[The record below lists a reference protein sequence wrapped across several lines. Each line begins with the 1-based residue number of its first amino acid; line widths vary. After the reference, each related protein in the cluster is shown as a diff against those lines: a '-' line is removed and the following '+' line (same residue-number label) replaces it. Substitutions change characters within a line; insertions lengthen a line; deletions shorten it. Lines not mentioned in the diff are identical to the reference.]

1 MTRINFTKLAL
12 ANSDDQ
18 FLAAIAS
25 IQRRGETVQLD
36 IHLFL
41 VAVAS
46 RWAGTG
52 DVRPAVKMINKLVD
66 ALPQGIRSNAI
77 KAWVE
82 THLGFQWDQSGMFK
96 PGDLKHSDLAIKKL
110 ANVRWWEF
118 KPEPDYKPMDF
129 TASVLTLIKK
139 ADDRVRKNDPRDAI
153 NSDILRAVK
162 FAASGK
168 TLGVEDLLGAIQALD
183 PQDLA
188 QLLAQLSAPQEQR
201 LAA

>member
-1 MTRINFTKLAL
+1 MTRINFNKLAL

-46 RWAGTG
+46 RWASTG
-52 DVRPAVKMINKLVD
+52 DIRPAIKMVNKLVD

-77 KAWVE
+77 KAWIE
-82 THLGFQWDQSGMFK
+82 THLGFKWDQAGMFT
-96 PGDLKHSDLAIKKL
+96 PGDLKHADLSIKKL
-110 ANVRWWEF
+110 ANIRWWEF

-129 TASVLTLIKK
+129 TASLLTLIKK
-139 ADDRVRKNDPRDAI
+139 ADERVRKNDPRDAI
-153 NSDILRAVK
+153 NSDTLRAVK

-168 TLGVEDLLGAIQALD
+168 TLGVADLLSAIQSLD

-188 QLLAQLSAPQEQR
+188 QLLMELSGPQEQR
-201 LAA
+201 QAA